1 MRKLSYHDK
10 KALRHL
16 TDVGIQ
22 DGYLY
27 RQLFQRLSK
36 EDMERLDDMLRHTF
50 IAGYSAGE
58 ADERSERLSIMEEF

>member
-1 MRKLSYHDK
+1 MLKPSYHDN

-22 DGYLY
+22 DGYFY
-27 RQLFQRLSK
+27 RQLTERLSIYDK
-36 EDMERLDDMLRHTF
+36 ERLDDLLKRTF

-58 ADERSERLSIMEEF
+58 ADERKQILADLKKY

>member
-1 MRKLSYHDK
+1 MRKLSYHDN

-27 RQLFQRLSK
+27 RQLSQRLSK

-58 ADERSERLSIMEEF
+58 ADERKQILADLKKY